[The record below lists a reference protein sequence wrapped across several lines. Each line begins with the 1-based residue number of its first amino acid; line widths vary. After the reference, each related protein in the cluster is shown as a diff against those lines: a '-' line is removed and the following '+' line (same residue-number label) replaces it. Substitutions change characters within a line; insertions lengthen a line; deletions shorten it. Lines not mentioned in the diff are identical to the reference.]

1 MPIYYRRVRILAISR
16 MAGTTDRL
24 RIVIWAGAH
33 GIFTRMLKIQFLAIH
48 LRAIS
53 LSSLNS
59 ARREDDAENALSLR
73 PQSRPDCVR
82 PVLARKCFAREK
94 QSPSG
99 RHQKEATQTPSCAA

>member
-1 MPIYYRRVRILAISR
+1 MTVVIVVLGRSLLFPEFTFVRFR
-16 MAGTTDRL
+16 CP
-24 RIVIWAGAH
+24 
-33 GIFTRMLKIQFLAIH
+33 
-48 LRAIS
+48 
-53 LSSLNS
+53 LNS

-82 PVLARKCFAREK
+82 PVLAQKCFAREK